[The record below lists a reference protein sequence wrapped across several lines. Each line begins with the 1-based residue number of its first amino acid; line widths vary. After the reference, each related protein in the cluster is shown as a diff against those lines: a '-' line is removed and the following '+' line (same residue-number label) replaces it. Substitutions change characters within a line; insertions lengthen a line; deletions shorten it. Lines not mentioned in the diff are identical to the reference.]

1 LKNTIGLPA
10 DRVLS
15 LTTQTLI
22 ALDSC

>member
-10 DRVLS
+10 DRVLP